1 MPDLYSLVYVST
13 AARVLSMDD
22 IGRLLD
28 KARQRN
34 LNEGFTGVPL
44 YSDGNIHAMCTG
56 GGRIGIG
63 STARFSSWNR
73 YV

>member
-34 LNEGFTGVPL
+34 LDEGVTGVL
-44 YSDGNIHAMCTG
+44 L
-56 GGRIGIG
+56 
-63 STARFSSWNR
+63 
-73 YV
+73 